1 MIKKILLILFALF
14 LYGLPQNSFGA
25 SVFKT
30 PFSYYAEQQDIHAVL
45 IQFAKSQGYTAAVS
59 PQVEGKISGRFDS
72 VNPDDF
78 LESIHSAFQI
88 SWYLRGKTLY
98 FYHDSELTQH
108 FISSQVMSTAHLY
121 SLLQQSNVFSPQ
133 LMPVL
138 NASNI
143 ISVRGPQSY
152 IDTIQAA
159 AATFEAAQTQNIVMQ
174 VFPLKYAWADDI
186 TISSMDKDITIPGI
200 ATILRAML
208 TGETVSASK
217 TVQQKASVEGLNG
230 SGLSAVGNAESDQNQ
245 NVQQTANTNLNAVNI
260 MADPRV
266 NAVIVNDAAYRMPY
280 YEQVIQDLDKPV
292 ELVEIHAA
300 IVDINTNY
308 SRELGVTYQGKA
320 DNTAGG
326 GWSGGGEFGSAAGD
340 FTDLP
345 TQGTLGAG
353 GLSLSTIYTMGA
365 DFFLAKVQALQ
376 EDGEARMLGKPSV
389 LTVDNI
395 QATLENTST
404 YYIEIEG
411 YQAVDLYKVEAGT
424 VLRVTPHIIKN
435 QDGTSSIKL
444 AVSVQDN
451 QNSDAGNTIQVGQ
464 NTFSPIK
471 QTKINTQAIV
481 GSNQSLLIGGYYY
494 EEKSE
499 SDSGIPILK
508 NIPVLGHLFKSTNS
522 GTKRM
527 ERLILITPKII
538 RLDEIPQTPAYI
550 ETSDFSKS
558 PTQDNYEQKIPPQS
572 QTGSGCTRK
581 SPEIAG

>member
-1 MIKKILLILFALF
+1 MTKKIFLIFFALL
-14 LYGLPQNSFGA
+14 LYAIPQNTFGA
-25 SVFKT
+25 SLFKS
-30 PFSYYAEQQDIHAVL
+30 PFSYYAEQQDISTVL
-45 IQFAKSQGYTAAVS
+45 VQFAKSQGYSAFVS
-59 PQVEGKISGRFDS
+59 PQAEGKISGRFD
-72 VNPDDF
+72 NADPNDF

-88 SWYLRGKTLY
+88 SWYSLGKTLY
-98 FYHDSELTQH
+98 FYHDKEISQSFL
-108 FISSQVMSTAHLY
+108 SSQAMSTAHLY
-121 SLLQQSNVFSPQ
+121 SLLQQAHVFSPE

-138 NASNI
+138 GANNI
-143 ISVRGPQSY
+143 IRIEGPQSY
-152 IDTIQAA
+152 IDTIKNAA
-159 AATFEAAQTQNIVMQ
+159 QTFELTQTQNIVMQ

-208 TGETVSASK
+208 TGETASASK
-217 TVQQKASVEGLNG
+217 TVQQKATVEGLNG
-230 SGLSAVGNAESDQNQ
+230 SGLSAVGNTEEPQKTSSAGS
-245 NVQQTANTNLNAVNI
+245 TLNAVNI

-280 YEQVIQDLDKPV
+280 YQQVIEDLDKPV

-326 GWSGGGEFGSAAGD
+326 GWSGGGELGNSTDQFNPLPEAGKLGSS
-340 FTDLP
+340 
-345 TQGTLGAG
+345 

-451 QNSDAGNTIQVGQ
+451 QNSDAGSTIQVGQ

-499 SDSGIPILK
+499 NDSGIPILK
-508 NIPVLGHLFKSTNS
+508 SIPVFGHLFKSSSNS
-522 GTKRM
+522 TKRM

-538 RLDEIPQTPAYI
+538 RLDELPQTPAYI
-550 ETSDFSKS
+550 ETTEFTKS
-558 PTQDNYEQKIPPQS
+558 PTQDNYEQRIPQQT
-572 QTGSGCTRK
+572 QTGSGCTKK
-581 SPEIAG
+581 SPKIAG